1 MTVAGPLD
9 GVRILDLTSVV
20 MGPYGTQILGDLGA
34 DVITVES
41 IGGDI
46 ARIMGPGTH
55 PDLSGVALNLLRNKR
70 NIRVD
75 IKSEAGHQILLRLA
89 ATCDVVVT
97 NLRPAVLERAKLS
110 YEDIRGAR
118 EDIVFCQA
126 HGFPSDGPMANEPA
140 YDDIIQAACGFTD
153 LSRRMSGIP
162 AMAPTILTDKLCG
175 LTIVYSITAA
185 LFRRERTGMGE
196 RIEIP
201 MNETAASF
209 MLVEHG
215 AAAIP
220 QPPLGEAGYSRI
232 LVENRRPHPTKDGW
246 LAVLPYSKKHYDKI
260 FHKGGRADLLGDERY
275 QTGRARIINSNFLYG
290 EVRRVI
296 QDFTTAEWVEFCTN
310 HDIPASPVVSIDD
323 LVAGL
328 PEAVH
333 PSAGRYKQIP
343 PPVRFK
349 NSPQSIRRH
358 APLIGEHTVEVLEE
372 LGFTTEDIAL
382 LREGGAFPPAPL
394 DV

>member
-1 MTVAGPLD
+1 MTAVGPLD

-34 DVITVES
+34 DVITIES
-41 IGGDI
+41 IGGDT
-46 ARIMGPGTH
+46 ARIMGPGPH

-70 NIRVD
+70 NMRID
-75 IKSEAGHQILLRLA
+75 IKSEAGYQIVLRLA
-89 ATCDVVVT
+89 STCDVFVT
-97 NLRPAVLERAKLS
+97 NLRPGVLERAKLS
-110 YEDIRGAR
+110 YEDIRGVR

-126 HGFPSDGPMANEPA
+126 HGFPSDGPMGNEPA

-153 LSRRMSGIP
+153 LSRRVSGIP

-175 LTIVYSITAA
+175 LTIAYSVTAA
-185 LFRRERTGMGE
+185 LFRRERTGIGE

-201 MNETAASF
+201 MDETAASF

-220 QPPLGEAGYSRI
+220 QPPLGKAGYSRI

-246 LAVLPYSKKHYDKI
+246 LAVLPYSKNHYDKL
-260 FHKGGRADLLGDERY
+260 FHKGGREDLLGDERY
-275 QTGRARIINSNFLYG
+275 QSGRARIVNSNFLYG
-290 EVRRVI
+290 EVRSIIR
-296 QDFTTAEWVEFCTN
+296 DFTTAEWIEFCVK
-310 HDIPASPVVSIDD
+310 HDIPASAVVSIDD
-323 LVAGL
+323 MVAAL

-333 PSAGRYKQIP
+333 PFAGRYKQIP

-358 APLIGEHTVEVLEE
+358 APLIGEHTSEILEE
-372 LGFTTEDIAL
+372 LGYSTKDIEAL
-382 LREGGAFPPAPL
+382 MAGGAVPPPPV
-394 DV
+394 DM